1 VRAVPG
7 SFVSVPPEEIEPY
20 LQEAFGDAFPER
32 RKAVVEGV
40 LKKLDLSYPE
50 RVLRDLPDTPCV
62 HAETVLVDRHVRI
75 ARLGGI
81 GAVGRVEL
89 PREGV
94 PEDAWTLHPVLEA
107 FRPRT
112 SRLSEDHAPHR
123 GWASLRRFPREEV
136 LPRLARAFC
145 AWAEDAGLRFPQNP
159 FPVPVVNIAGPYRGE
174 GNLVL
179 MVGLTERAYPPEGTL
194 VLASPHHA
202 LALSGEGVIFS
213 LAHLDDPSKVWGAL
227 PSFLEAKELPPETVL
242 EVLRGEL
249 PSVMLDLMTL

>member
-1 VRAVPG
+1 MPG

-32 RKAVVEGV
+32 RKAVTERV
-40 LKKLDLSYPE
+40 LKELGFSYPE
-50 RVLRDLPDTPCV
+50 RALRSLPDTPCV
-62 HAETVLVDRHVRI
+62 HAEVALADFNVRI
-75 ARLGGI
+75 VRLGGI
-81 GAVGRVEL
+81 GAVGLVCP
-89 PREGV
+89 PREDV
-94 PEDAWTLHPVLEA
+94 PENTWTLYPVLEA
-107 FRPRT
+107 FRPRANY
-112 SRLSEDHAPHR
+112 LSEIYTPHR

-179 MVGLTERAYPPEGTL
+179 MVGLTDKVIPPEGVL
-194 VLASPHHA
+194 VLASPHHV
-202 LALSGEGVIFS
+202 LAFQGEGVVFS

-227 PSFLEAKELPPETVL
+227 PSFLEAKGLPPETVL